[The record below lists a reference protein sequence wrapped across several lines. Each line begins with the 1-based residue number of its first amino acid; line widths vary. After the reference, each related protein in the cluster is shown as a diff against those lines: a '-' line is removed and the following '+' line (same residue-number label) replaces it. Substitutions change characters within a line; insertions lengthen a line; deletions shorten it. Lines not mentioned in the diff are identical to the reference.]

1 MPMSSDT
8 VARTGDREPA
18 GPRTPADPGTTDP
31 GTADPGTSEP
41 GRPGLFP
48 GDTGTLEE
56 ATRRVLLQ
64 LLRGPYIHRERHPRL
79 WPVVIRDEEIL
90 RSRLADLF
98 LTLVVDTDRGV
109 AFIRNAE
116 PAQSDDIPK
125 VTRST
130 PLSLLDTGLVLLLR
144 DALLRAETQD
154 SRAFIDRSEI
164 DDALSVYRPATST
177 DQAMFERRVNTAV
190 ERFKTNSVLLSTAE
204 PDRFEISPVLA
215 LIFDAD
221 EVATVRG
228 AIDRLLDDGS
238 PAAVPTPDDSSDE
251 EDDR

>member
-1 MPMSSDT
+1 MSPDISSDFSDFST
-8 VARTGDREPA
+8 PDIDAEAGDVTG
-18 GPRTPADPGTTDP
+18 ADT
-31 GTADPGTSEP
+31 
-41 GRPGLFP
+41 GLFP

-56 ATRRVLLQ
+56 STRRVLLQ
-64 LLRGPYIHRERHPRL
+64 LLRGPYIHRERHPKL

-98 LTLVVDTDRGV
+98 LSLVVDTERGV
-109 AFIRNAE
+109 AFIRNAV
-116 PAQSDDIPK
+116 PAEADDIPK

-130 PLSLLDTGLVLLLR
+130 PLSLIDTGLVLLLR

-154 SRAFIDRSEI
+154 TRAFIDRAEI

-177 DQAMFERRVNTAV
+177 DEAMFERRVSSAV
-190 ERFKTNSVLLSTAE
+190 ERFKANSVLLSTAE

-221 EVATVRG
+221 QVATVRE
-228 AIDRLLDDGS
+228 AIDRLLDEQQEGS
-238 PAAVPTPDDSSDE
+238 
-251 EDDR
+251 R